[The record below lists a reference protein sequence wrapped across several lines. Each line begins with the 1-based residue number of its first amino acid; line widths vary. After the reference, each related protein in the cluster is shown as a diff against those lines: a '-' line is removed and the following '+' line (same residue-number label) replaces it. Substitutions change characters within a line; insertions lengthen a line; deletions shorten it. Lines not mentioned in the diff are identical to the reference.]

1 MFGLHFYWPKSLFC
15 LFNHNPNYTT
25 VVVLRISFFIIEY
38 LSDYSLNLLK
48 LSGLEPMHYLT
59 VEEAVSLKC
68 SKEFVMQSWVG
79 SSPTEI
85 LRKELYLV
93 LSLLFLCL
101 VGFTYTFPRV
111 VSHFKALWVS
121 YGPHLNL
128 EIFGETSQILGRV
141 LQMIDVNRIWTKL
154 KLCQTR
160 SFISGAKNARVWA
173 SSLASVSL
181 GKTTSSWSSS

>member
-1 MFGLHFYWPKSLFC
+1 M
-15 LFNHNPNYTT
+15 
-25 VVVLRISFFIIEY
+25 
-38 LSDYSLNLLK
+38 NLLK
-48 LSGLEPMHYLT
+48 FLGLEPMHYLT
-59 VEEAVSLKC
+59 VEEPASLKC
-68 SKEFVMQSWVG
+68 SREFVMQSWLG

-85 LRKELYLV
+85 LRKEPYLI
-93 LSLLFLCL
+93 LSLFFLCL

-111 VSHFKALWVS
+111 VAHFKALWVS
-121 YGPHLNL
+121 YGPHLNF

-181 GKTTSSWSSS
+181 GKTASS